1 MTQDAASPPRFT
13 IGRVLETT
21 FAVLVRNIVPFG
33 VLALGLGVLDLLV
46 EYLTGVVASR
56 TVQTVVNDNGAQVFW
71 GIHGPSTLLGIATL
85 LLSVVI
91 GNLVTAAV
99 IYGVFQDLRGQRAGI
114 GDCLSHGL
122 AAILPVV
129 IASVLFGLLLGVAF
143 ILLII
148 PGFLVWLAF
157 WLYVPAIVVEKRGII
172 ESFKRSGFL
181 TKRRRWTA
189 FGLWLVVVIASIV
202 ASMLLTMLSVSV
214 LGASASTVVL
224 YVWQALA
231 TAFMAVMT
239 AVSYYY
245 LRVDKEGIA
254 IDDIAAVF
262 D

>member
-1 MTQDAASPPRFT
+1 MTQNAAGAPQFT
-13 IGRVLETT
+13 IGRVLETS
-21 FAVLVRNIVPFG
+21 FAVLARNIVPFG
-33 VLALGLGVLDLLV
+33 VLALGLGVLDLLAQ
-46 EYLTGVVASR
+46 YATGVVASR
-56 TVQTVVNDNGAQVFW
+56 TGQAVVSDNGAQVFW
-71 GIHGPSTLLGIATL
+71 GIQGPSSLLGIATF
-85 LLSVVI
+85 LLSIVI

-129 IASVLFGLLLGVAF
+129 IASVLFTLLAGVAF

-181 TKRRRWTA
+181 TKGRRWAT
-189 FGLWLVVVIASIV
+189 FGLWLVVGIASIV
-202 ASMLLTMLSVSV
+202 VSMLLTALSVSTI
-214 LGASASTVVL
+214 GASGSTVIL
-224 YVWQALA
+224 YVWQAAA
-231 TAFMAVMT
+231 TAFVAVMT

-245 LRVDKEGIA
+245 LRVDKEGVA
-254 IDDIAAVF
+254 IEDIAAVF

>member
-1 MTQDAASPPRFT
+1 MTQDAASAPQFT
-13 IGRVLETT
+13 IGRVLGTS
-21 FAVLVRNIVPFG
+21 FAVLARNIVPFG
-33 VLALGLGVLDLLV
+33 VLALGLGVLDLLA
-46 EYLTGVVASR
+46 EYATGVVASR
-56 TVQTVVNDNGAQVFW
+56 TVQTVVSDNGTQFVW
-71 GIHGPSTLLGIATL
+71 GIHGPSTLIGIATFL
-85 LLSVVI
+85 VSVVI

-129 IASVLFGLLLGVAF
+129 IASVLFTLLLGVAF
-143 ILLII
+143 ILLVI

-181 TKRRRWTA
+181 TKRRRWAA
-189 FGLWLVVVIASIV
+189 FGLWLVVVIASGAV
-202 ASMLLTMLSVSV
+202 SLLLTKLSVAAI
-214 LGASASTVVL
+214 GASGSTAVL

-231 TAFMAVMT
+231 TAFTAVMT

-245 LRVDKEGIA
+245 LRVDKEGVG

>member
-1 MTQDAASPPRFT
+1 MTQDAGSAPQFT
-13 IGRVLETT
+13 IGRVLETS
-21 FAVLVRNIVPFG
+21 FAVLARNIVPFG
-33 VLALGLGVLDLLV
+33 VLALGLGVLDLLAQFA
-46 EYLTGVVASR
+46 TGVVASR
-56 TVQTVVNDNGAQVFW
+56 TGQAVVSDHGAQVFW
-71 GIHGPSTLLGIATL
+71 GIQGPSSLLGIATF
-85 LLSVVI
+85 LLSIVI

-129 IASVLFGLLLGVAF
+129 IASVLFTLLAGVAF

-148 PGFLVWLAF
+148 PGILVWLAF

-181 TKRRRWTA
+181 TKRRRWA
-189 FGLWLVVVIASIV
+189 IFGLWLLVVIASGAI
-202 ASMLLTMLSVSV
+202 SMLLTIFLVPAVGVS
-214 LGASASTVVL
+214 GSTAVL
-224 YVWQALA
+224 YVWQAVA

-254 IDDIAAVF
+254 IDEIAAVF